1 MNVRVRPDADGR
13 YSRAKLRTALGEIC
27 DAAGLDP
34 GGARLIRFVNN
45 AVFQLLAHP
54 VVVRIVLSPSLRY
67 RADNV
72 VRAAN
77 WLAEHEVP
85 AVRLLPGLPQPL
97 HVNGHVATLWQAVPE
112 VGQATGL
119 ELAQLLKRLH
129 ALPAPPGELPRWD
142 PLADVRRR
150 LADAEELDAGDR
162 EFLETRCAEL
172 EAELAAMEYHLPQGV
187 IHGDAHVGNV
197 ISTPIGPLLCDLDS
211 VCLGPREWDLTPLA
225 VGKLR
230 FRHTG
235 DRYRQLS
242 RAYGFDVTKWPGFPV
257 LRQVREL
264 KLTTGVLSILRSNPD
279 VRTELAKRM
288 QSFRSGDTRA
298 RWTPHR

>member
-1 MNVRVRPDADGR
+1 MNVRVCPDADGR
-13 YSRAKLRTALGEIC
+13 YSRTKLRTALGEIC
-27 DAAGLDP
+27 HAAGLDP
-34 GGARLIRFVNN
+34 TGARLIRFVNN

-72 VRAAN
+72 VRAAR
-77 WLAEHEVP
+77 WLAEHDVP
-85 AVRLLPGLPQPL
+85 AVRLLPGLSQPL
-97 HVNGHVATLWQAVPE
+97 QVKGHVATLWQAVPE
-112 VGQATGL
+112 TGQATGM

-129 ALPAPPGELPRWD
+129 ALQEPPGHLLRWD

-162 EFLETRCAEL
+162 EFLENRCE
-172 EAELAAMEYHLPQGV
+172 ELAEQLARLDYHLPPGV

-197 ISTPIGPLLCDLDS
+197 ISTPVGPLLCDLDS
-211 VCLGPREWDLTPLA
+211 VCAGPREWDLTPLA

-279 VRTELAKRM
+279 VRPELAKRM
-288 QSFRSGDTRA
+288 HSFRSGDTRT